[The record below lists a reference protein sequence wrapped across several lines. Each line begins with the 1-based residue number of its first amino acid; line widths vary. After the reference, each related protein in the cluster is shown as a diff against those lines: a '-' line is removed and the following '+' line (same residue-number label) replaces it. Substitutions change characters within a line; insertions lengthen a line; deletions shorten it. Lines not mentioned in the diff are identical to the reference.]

1 MSSIA
6 FVFPGQGSQSVGMG
20 KDLYEKFEMAKEIYK
35 TADEVMELHL
45 SRISFEGPA
54 ELLKETQ
61 ITQPALFVHSYALFT
76 LLKDK
81 ITGNAAAGHSLGEY
95 TANLYA
101 GTFNFEDGLKIVKT
115 RGRLMKNSGE
125 NQPGTMAALIGL
137 DENQVAEICEKA
149 SEKDNVAVPANYNCP
164 GQIVISGHISAI
176 DRALVIA
183 KDEPY
188 KCKIAKKLE
197 VSGAFHS
204 PLMES
209 SDNDFRVALTDTNFN
224 DSSIPIYTNVEGS
237 PITDKDMIKKA
248 LYRQLISPVKW
259 ELLIKNMIKDGIN
272 KFYEIGSGKVLT
284 GLIKKIQPGVETFNI
299 STSSDI
305 ENILKN

>member
-1 MSSIA
+1 
-6 FVFPGQGSQSVGMG
+6 MG

-81 ITGNAAAGHSLGEY
+81 IIGNAAAGHSLGEY

-101 GTFNFEDGLKIVKT
+101 GTFNFEDGLRIVKT

-149 SEKDNVAVPANYNCP
+149 SEKDNIAVPANYNCP

-209 SDNDFRVALTDTNFN
+209 SDNDLRVALTDTNFN

-237 PITDKDMIKKA
+237 PITDKDMIKNA

-259 ELLIKNMIKDGIN
+259 ELLIRNMIKDGIT

-305 ENILKN
+305 ENILNN

>member
-1 MSSIA
+1 MSSVA

-81 ITGNAAAGHSLGEY
+81 IIGNAAAGHSLGEY

-101 GTFNFEDGLKIVKT
+101 GTFNFEDGLRIVKT

-149 SEKDNVAVPANYNCP
+149 SEKDNIAVPANYNCP

-209 SDNDFRVALTDTNFN
+209 SDNDLRVALTDTNFN

-237 PITDKDMIKKA
+237 PITDKDMIKNA

-259 ELLIKNMIKDGIN
+259 ELLIRNMIKDGIT

-305 ENILKN
+305 ENILNN